1 MPARRHTNFGA
12 AELNL
17 FTANGHREH
26 SDVSGVDVLQ
36 TRSVPERQGLTKLQ
50 VFGVICL
57 AWTVVAVVE
66 AVPEFLKGGAWYYVL
81 AKLIEIWTWILLTP
95 ILLIIDRRIHSTRR
109 TIFSV
114 VLILVALAIPFTFV
128 HTYLAAIF
136 LYPLPQITWNPLRT
150 NTYTYYY
157 HVGSW
162 THYCATVGIL
172 EAIHFYRSQL
182 QLERVERSL
191 SEWRLNA
198 LRLHLEPH
206 FLFNALNAISAEIV
220 KRPRLAQDM
229 IADLGAL
236 LRLSLDSKGSPEISL
251 AQELTLLDRYL
262 SIQKVRFG
270 KRMDIQIN
278 VDPHVLAARVP
289 SMLLQPLVE
298 NAIRHG
304 VEGKRSGARIE
315 ISASRLKNQLRL
327 SVRDN
332 GRGLPQGWELE
343 RSTGYGLK
351 VTLQRLEALYPDCRD
366 ECLDIRRRAEGGTEV
381 ELRIPFHD

>member
-1 MPARRHTNFGA
+1 MPARRHANFGA

-36 TRSVPERQGLTKLQ
+36 ARSVPERQGLTKLQ

-114 VLILVALAIPFTFV
+114 VLILVAMAIPFTFI

-157 HVGSW
+157 HVGS
-162 THYCATVGIL
+162 
-172 EAIHFYRSQL
+172 
-182 QLERVERSL
+182 
-191 SEWRLNA
+191 
-198 LRLHLEPH
+198 
-206 FLFNALNAISAEIV
+206 
-220 KRPRLAQDM
+220 
-229 IADLGAL
+229 
-236 LRLSLDSKGSPEISL
+236 
-251 AQELTLLDRYL
+251 
-262 SIQKVRFG
+262 
-270 KRMDIQIN
+270 
-278 VDPHVLAARVP
+278 
-289 SMLLQPLVE
+289 
-298 NAIRHG
+298 
-304 VEGKRSGARIE
+304 
-315 ISASRLKNQLRL
+315 
-327 SVRDN
+327 
-332 GRGLPQGWELE
+332 
-343 RSTGYGLK
+343 
-351 VTLQRLEALYPDCRD
+351 
-366 ECLDIRRRAEGGTEV
+366 
-381 ELRIPFHD
+381 